1 MDALG
6 LTQLP
11 NPSKLEVAV
20 AGRARIAANVD
31 SLCVYQVMD
40 TNNTTDK

>member
-11 NPSKLEVAV
+11 NPSKLEV
-20 AGRARIAANVD
+20 GKLLEEQELEQMWD
-31 SLCVYQVMD
+31 SLCVYQSD
-40 TNNTTDK
+40 GHQQHH